1 MATKELVAPFA
12 IDPIMFGRM
21 KWSFRHPEYQNLFTG
36 DDLLLSSSS
45 IFGHQGG
52 AIIPEESE

>member
-1 MATKELVAPFA
+1 MPFA
-12 IDPIMFGRM
+12 IDPIMFGRI
-21 KWSFRHPEYQNLFTG
+21 KWSFRHLEYQNLFTG

-52 AIIPEESE
+52 ATIPEESE